1 MATVRIYY
9 SRADNNQSDYDL
21 YWFGDNPEKID
32 HDDFNVNFH
41 YRTKVSFGDNDY
53 VDIDTG
59 DETVISWYINCLLY
73 TSPSPRDK
81 RQSRMP
87 SSA

>member
-1 MATVRIYY
+1 MRILIALCFLTLIVCSCGKQVARKPVSQKSGSYIQESVQRNKQLIAEEEEY
-9 SRADNNQSDYDL
+9 IKDL
-21 YWFGDNPEKID
+21 
-32 HDDFNVNFH
+32 
-41 YRTKVSFGDNDY
+41 
-53 VDIDTG
+53 
-59 DETVISWYINCLLY
+59 INCLLY